1 MISRLWHG
9 WTTPANADAYQRL
22 LRDEI
27 FPDILAWKIEGF
39 RTIRLLRRDIGGEVE
54 FITDMVFDSL
64 DAVKAFAGPDYE
76 HGVVPPKARALLARF
91 DATSQHYEIEDT
103 RHN

>member
-9 WTTPANADAYQRL
+9 WTTRANAEAYERL
-22 LRDEI
+22 LREEV
-27 FPDILAWKIEGF
+27 FPGILARKIDGF
-39 RTIRLLRRDIGGEVE
+39 RSIRLLRRDIDGEVE

-64 DAVKAFAGPDYE
+64 EAVKAFAGPDHE

-91 DATSQHYEIEDT
+91 DATSQHYEINDT
-103 RHN
+103 RQN

>member
-9 WTTPANADAYQRL
+9 WTIPRNADAYERL
-22 LRDEI
+22 LREEI
-27 FPDILAWKIEGF
+27 FPGILAREIDGF
-39 RTIRLLRRDIGGEVE
+39 RSIRLLRRDIGGEVE

-64 DAVKAFAGPDYE
+64 DAVKAFAGPDYK
-76 HGVVPPKARALLARF
+76 HGIVPPKARALLARF
-91 DATSQHYEIEDT
+91 DATSQHYEINDT

>member
-9 WTTPANADAYQRL
+9 WTTRANADAYERL
-22 LRDEI
+22 LREEI
-27 FPDILAWKIEGF
+27 FPGILARKIDGF
-39 RTIRLLRRDIGGEVE
+39 HSIRLLRRDIGGEVE

-91 DATSQHYEIEDT
+91 DATSQHYEINDT

>member
-9 WTTPANADAYQRL
+9 WTTRANADAYELL
-22 LRDEI
+22 LREEV
-27 FPDILAWKIEGF
+27 FPAILARKIDGF
-39 RTIRLLRRDIGGEVE
+39 RSIRLLRRDIAGEVE

-91 DATSQHYEIEDT
+91 DATSQHYEINDT
-103 RHN
+103 RQN

>member
-9 WTTPANADAYQRL
+9 WTIPRNADAYERL
-22 LRDEI
+22 LREEI
-27 FPDILAWKIEGF
+27 FPGILAREIDGF
-39 RTIRLLRRDIGGEVE
+39 RSIRLLRRDIGGEVE

-64 DAVKAFAGPDYE
+64 DAVKAFAGSDYE

-91 DATSQHYEIEDT
+91 DATSQHYEINDT
-103 RHN
+103 RQN